1 MRGQKLRT
9 VLATN
14 FLWMVFVAS
23 EELTIEVGPSFNIAA
38 EIGGS
43 TTLTCN
49 VTGCEAPLFSW
60 RAQIDT
66 PLGGK
71 VQNQGTKSVLT
82 IDPVGLENENY
93 YLCIASC
100 GNNKVERGIQVK
112 VYSFPRDPEIEMSGP
127 LIVGIPVTVT
137 CKIPKV
143 YPSEQ
148 MEIAFLKNGSEQAPD
163 MESHDAMEENK
174 ESYLETKSLKM
185 TFTPTMEDMGKS
197 LTCEAKLFFHD
208 MEFEFKEKKTTQILQ
223 VNTVPQNATIL
234 ITPSSSVQEKDS
246 VTMTCFSEGLPL
258 PQIFWSKKQDGED
271 LLLLSENAMLT
282 LVDMRKEDSGT
293 YVCEAKNQFGTSR
306 KEVEVIVETPL
317 TMEISPGPKIDAQIG
332 DSLVL
337 TCTTMGCDA
346 PLFSWKTLI
355 DSPLLGQVYS
365 EGNKSTLIMN
375 SIGLENEHFYVCTAS
390 CGDKKVEKVVQVKL
404 YSFPRNPEIEMS
416 GPVII
421 GSPVTVTCKVP
432 EVYPSELLEMS
443 FWKEDS
449 QHHVELHNIN
459 ENVEENNL
467 ETKSLKIT
475 FTPTMEDMGRSLICE
490 AKLPIDEMEFEPKE
504 RRTIQILQ
512 VNIPPKDTRL
522 TAFPSDSVKEGDS
535 VTISCTSGNVPKSQI
550 ILRKKTEME
559 DKKFESDTY
568 VIRAAQLEDAG
579 VYECESKNEG
589 GSEVKSLTLDVKVP
603 PRNTTISI
611 HPSRTVLEGENVTI
625 TCKTFSHPP
634 AVIVLKKIDMDN
646 EVTMCSKNGTF
657 TLYHVTPDDTGVYI
671 IDVSNEVGNDSGQ
684 IEISVM
690 EIPKYFSPQLLAL
703 YCLSSLIIPAT
714 GMVIYFARKANHK
727 GSYSLVDALKSKV

>member
-589 GSEVKSLTLDVKVP
+589 GSEVKSLTLDVK
-603 PRNTTISI
+603 
-611 HPSRTVLEGENVTI
+611 
-625 TCKTFSHPP
+625 
-634 AVIVLKKIDMDN
+634 
-646 EVTMCSKNGTF
+646 
-657 TLYHVTPDDTGVYI
+657 
-671 IDVSNEVGNDSGQ
+671 
-684 IEISVM
+684 